1 MNVNG
6 GLQKTNTSVKQ
17 QERITLTKLMN
28 REDVKN
34 RFQEILGDKSA
45 GFISSVI
52 NVAKDPGL
60 VDAEPT
66 SILASAVV
74 AATLDLPVDKNLG
87 FAYII
92 PYNTKKGNAWVKEA
106 SFQIGY
112 KGFLQLAMRSNQY
125 KTINA
130 GPIYEG
136 ELKST
141 NRLTG
146 EIELNNDPELLEKIE
161 EGSLKIVGYL
171 AYFKLLN
178 GYEKAIYM
186 TRKQV
191 DNHAMRYSKTYN
203 SSNADVRKNSKWVT
217 DFDDMATKTVL
228 KRLLSKYG
236 PLSIDMQ
243 KALKV
248 DQASFNDDVI
258 KTGDIEGNISYPD
271 NDGTPVYEADYKS
284 ESETAA
290 TTEDIFKGSAFEE
303 K

>member
-6 GLQKTNTSVKQ
+6 GLAPKGNTDIKQ
-17 QERITLTKLMN
+17 PERITITKLMC

-34 RFQEILGDKSA
+34 RFEEILGEKSA

-52 NVAKDPGL
+52 NVAKEPGL
-60 VDAEPT
+60 MDADPN

-92 PYNTKKGNAWVKEA
+92 PYNQKENGIYVKKAQ
-106 SFQIGY
+106 FQIGY
-112 KGFLQLAMRSNQY
+112 KGVIQLAIRSGQY

-130 GPIYEG
+130 GPVFEHDI
-136 ELKST
+136 KKI

-146 EIELNNDPELLEKIE
+146 EIEFYDNPEPSTKL
-161 EGSLKIVGYL
+161 VGYIS
-171 AYFKLLN
+171 YFRLIN
-178 GYEKAIYM
+178 GFEKALYM
-186 TRKQV
+186 TREQIN
-191 DNHAMRYSKTYN
+191 DHAMRYSKTY
-203 SSNADVRKNSKWVT
+203 SSKNESVRKNSKWTT
-217 DFDDMATKTVL
+217 DFDAMATKTVL
-228 KRLLSKYG
+228 KLLLSKYG
-236 PLSIDMQ
+236 ILSIDMQ
-243 KALKV
+243 TAFKT
-248 DQASFNDDVI
+248 DQAVIKDDVI
-258 KTGDIEGNISYPD
+258 NGDIDNNISFPD
-271 NDGTPVYEADYKS
+271 NPENTVINADYKA